1 MRYSEVRE
9 NIYNSII
16 YNKMYKGYI
25 QQVDM
30 IKEEQ
35 CVYCKKMK
43 KSNCRLKI
51 ENERCVNYVK
61 MQRES
66 KKR

>member
-16 YNKMYKGYI
+16 YDKMYKGYI

-51 ENERCVNYVK
+51 ENEECTNYEK
-61 MQRES
+61 MD
-66 KKR
+66 KRKRK